1 MKHKEGTMKL
11 SFYGADQ
18 CVTGSCH
25 CLEINGKRILIDC
38 GLQQGRDEIDNREL
52 PFAPNAIDYV
62 LITHAHIDHSG
73 RVPMLVKEGFSGQ
86 IWTTRLTGHLL
97 EIMLADSAHIQESDA
112 EYENRKNMR
121 AGRPLVEP
129 IYTTEDALR
138 TMEYLHTCEY
148 GQTVDICPGVRAV
161 FTDAGH
167 LLGSASITLE
177 LTEGDVSKTIV
188 FSGDIGNVNQPI
200 IRDPVLLKKA
210 DYVVME
216 STYGDR
222 NHQEVWSYTA
232 ELAKVIDRTLGRG
245 GNVVIPAFAV
255 GRTQEILYF
264 LRRIKQENL
273 VKSVQDF
280 PVYIDSPLAS
290 KATTIFCGDLRGYL
304 DEEALELVKD
314 GTAMFSFPGLC
325 MTESVEESK
334 LLNADKTPKVIISAS
349 GMCDA
354 GRIRHHLKYNLWR
367 PESTIVFVG
376 FQGEGTLGRTLLN
389 GAKSVKLFGEEI
401 AVQAEIENFKGL
413 SSHADRDHLLE
424 WAKSFE
430 APAHFFV
437 VHGDREVA
445 PYFADS
451 LQRLGYSAHAPQ
463 YTEVYD
469 LAAGRQLEPGY
480 LPERKTVTF
489 SGVKTS
495 NAYQRLVAM
504 GKLLQEVIARSRSR
518 ANRDLGN
525 FADQI
530 KQLIDRWEA

>member
-1 MKHKEGTMKL
+1 MKL
-11 SFYGADQ
+11 SFFGAAH

-25 CLEINGKRILIDC
+25 CLEVNGKRILVDC

-52 PFAPNAIDYV
+52 PFAPNTIDYV

-73 RVPMLVKEGFSGQ
+73 RVPMLVRQGFSGE
-86 IWTTRLTGHLL
+86 IWTTRLTRELL
-97 EIMLADSAHIQESDA
+97 EIMLADSAYIQESDA
-112 EYENRKNMR
+112 EYENKKNQR

-129 IYTTEDALR
+129 IYTVEDAML
-138 TMEYLHTCEY
+138 TMKHIHPCEY
-148 GQTVDICPGVRAV
+148 DQRVELCEGVTAT

-167 LLGSASITLE
+167 LLGSASITME
-177 LTEGDVSKTIV
+177 LTENGVSKTIV
-188 FSGDIGNVNQPI
+188 FSGDIGNINQPI
-200 IRDPVLLKKA
+200 IRDPILLKKA

-222 NHQEVWSYTA
+222 NHKEVWSYTS

-245 GNVVIPAFAV
+245 GNVIIPAFAV

-273 VKSVQDF
+273 VKSVRDF
-280 PVYIDSPLAS
+280 PVYIDSPLAG

-304 DEEALELVKD
+304 DEEAIELVKD
-314 GTAMFSFPGLC
+314 GTAMFSFPGLD

-334 LLNADKTPKVIISAS
+334 LLNADKIPKVIISAS

-354 GRIRHHLKYNLWR
+354 GRIRHHLKHNLWR

-376 FQGEGTLGRTLLN
+376 FQSPGTLGRTLLD
-389 GAKSVKLFGEEI
+389 GADSVKLFGEKI
-401 AVQAEIENFKGL
+401 AVQAEIVNFQGL

-424 WAKSFE
+424 WAQSFE
-430 APAHFFV
+430 NTAHFFV

-445 PYFADS
+445 PYFAES
-451 LQRLGYSAHAPQ
+451 LEKLGLSAHAPQ
-463 YTEVYD
+463 YTEEYD
-469 LAAGRQLEPGY
+469 LAAGCQLNPGY
-480 LPERKTVTF
+480 LPERKT
-489 SGVKTS
+489 KTPAGEKIS
-495 NAYQRLVAM
+495 AAYQRLVAM
-504 GKLLQEVIARSRSR
+504 GKLLQEVIIRSKGR
-518 ANRDLGN
+518 ANKDLSN
-525 FADQI
+525 FAEQI

>member
-1 MKHKEGTMKL
+1 MKL
-11 SFYGADQ
+11 SFFGADQ

-25 CLEINGKRILIDC
+25 CLEVNGKRILIDC
-38 GLQQGRDEIDNREL
+38 GLQQGRDEIDNRQL
-52 PFAPNAIDYV
+52 PFAPNTIDYV

-73 RVPMLVKEGFSGQ
+73 RVPMLVRQGFTGQ
-86 IWTTRLTGHLL
+86 IWTTRLTAQLL
-97 EIMLADSAHIQESDA
+97 EIMLADSAYIQQSDA

-121 AGRPLVEP
+121 AGRPLAEP
-129 IYTTEDALR
+129 IYTIEDAMR
-138 TMEYLHTCEY
+138 TMAYVHTCEY
-148 GQTVDICPGVRAV
+148 DRPVQICEGVTAT

-167 LLGSASITLE
+167 LLGSASITME
-177 LTEGDVSKTIV
+177 LTENGVSRTVV

-200 IRDPVLLKKA
+200 IRDPIPLKKA

-222 NHQEVWSYTA
+222 NHQEVWSYTS

-255 GRTQEILYF
+255 GRTQEVLYF

-273 VKSVQDF
+273 VKSVADF
-280 PVYIDSPLAS
+280 PVYIDSPLAG

-314 GTAMFSFPGLC
+314 GTAMFSFPDLH

-334 LLNADKTPKVIISAS
+334 ALNTDKTPKVIISAS

-367 PESTIVFVG
+367 QESTIVFVG
-376 FQGEGTLGRTLLN
+376 YQGEGTLGRTLLN
-389 GAKSVKLFGEEI
+389 GAKSVKLFGEES
-401 AVQAEIENFKGL
+401 AVNAEIENFKGL

-430 APAHFFV
+430 NVTHFFV

-451 LQRLGYSAHAPQ
+451 LERLGFSAHAPQ
-463 YTEVYD
+463 YTEAYD
-469 LAAGRQLEPGY
+469 LAADRKLDPGY
-480 LPERKTVTF
+480 LPERKTATPAGKV
-489 SGVKTS
+489 SA
-495 NAYQRLVAM
+495 AYQRLAAM
-504 GKLLQEVIARSRSR
+504 GKLLQEVILRSKGR
-518 ANRDLGN
+518 ANKDLAA
-525 FADQI
+525 FADQL
-530 KQLIDRWEA
+530 KQLIDRWEK